1 MDATPCPDAECVP
14 TGRLKAYGRW
24 RNLIETVG
32 AQVTEPFA
40 IARTR
45 AHDLWQYQHRL
56 IRKILAHTVLVFLNL
71 QMEGVA
77 HW

>member
-1 MDATPCPDAECVP
+1 MADGET
-14 TGRLKAYGRW
+14 
-24 RNLIETVG
+24 LIETVG

-56 IRKILAHTVLVFLNL
+56 IRKILVHTVVVFSVSRWKVLHIGNSF
-71 QMEGVA
+71 
-77 HW
+77 